1 MSCMRF
7 TRCTMK
13 AEQMTKEELERL
25 VRAYEEELD
34 YYRSLFSVD
43 QFSSRLKD
51 YFNLTDQLA
60 AALKLFLDSGRV
72 SNEALTKT
80 AELFGK
86 KTEHDADY
94 SKIVIWRLRKALED
108 YGFVIE
114 NSYGWGYRMDPDQV
128 KELKDI
134 VNNKKKAKKSK

>member
-1 MSCMRF
+1 
-7 TRCTMK
+7 
-13 AEQMTKEELERL
+13 MTKEELERL

-51 YFNLTDQLA
+51 YFGLTDQLA

-94 SKIVIWRLRKALED
+94 SKIVSWRLRKALED
-108 YGFVIE
+108 HGIVIE

-128 KELKDI
+128 KELKD
-134 VNNKKKAKKSK
+134 VANNKKKAKKDK

>member
-1 MSCMRF
+1 
-7 TRCTMK
+7 
-13 AEQMTKEELERL
+13 MTKEELERL
-25 VRAYEEELD
+25 VRSYEEELD

-51 YFNLTDQLA
+51 YFGLTDQLA

-108 YGFVIE
+108 HGFVIE

-134 VNNKKKAKKSK
+134 VNSKKKAKKSK

>member
-1 MSCMRF
+1 
-7 TRCTMK
+7 
-13 AEQMTKEELERL
+13 MTKEELERL

-72 SNEALTKT
+72 SNEALTKVRLSKTT
-80 AELFGK
+80 AL
-86 KTEHDADY
+86 
-94 SKIVIWRLRKALED
+94 
-108 YGFVIE
+108 
-114 NSYGWGYRMDPDQV
+114 
-128 KELKDI
+128 
-134 VNNKKKAKKSK
+134 

>member
-1 MSCMRF
+1 
-7 TRCTMK
+7 MK

-51 YFNLTDQLA
+51 YFGLTDQLA

-86 KTEHDADY
+86 KAEHDADY

-108 YGFVIE
+108 HGFVIE